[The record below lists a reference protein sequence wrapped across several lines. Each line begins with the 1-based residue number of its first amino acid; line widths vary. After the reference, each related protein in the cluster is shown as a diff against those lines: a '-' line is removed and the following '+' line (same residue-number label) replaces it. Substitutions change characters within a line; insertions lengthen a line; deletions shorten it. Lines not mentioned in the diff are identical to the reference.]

1 MKFWTIL
8 LITYGAGTFDGEVS
22 AIPFPD
28 EQRCG
33 DAIEPLYDLLYEQ
46 FPDLMIQCIQTD
58 VASSMTRPK
67 PRPKDLMGPAL

>member
-28 EQRCG
+28 EDRCG
-33 DAIEPLYDLLYEQ
+33 DAIEPLYDLLTDQ
-46 FPDLMIQCIQTD
+46 FPDLMIQCVETTTPSTSI
-58 VASSMTRPK
+58 RPM
-67 PRPKDLMGPAL
+67 PRLEITG